1 MALVM
6 QARELSRNPTEFKEK
21 AQEANKRLAE
31 LKKARMLSKS
41 YAAQEAKKYLRKMKR
56 KEFSENPF
64 AGKEGKPDKKHT
76 DYSNALTILNFL
88 ESKSSTASE
97 LVAILENKRT
107 NIINQLV
114 ENTYASQADKD
125 TLREFLEGIS
135 PRQFDRL
142 LGIYEPVLANS
153 FIRGSDDKFQV
164 IGNHMIS
171 QATKAQNRTFSQ
183 IGNQLLN
190 EAKEVKEGIGIVNNA
205 IDTIE
210 NPLEKAKSM
219 LLNDY
224 IKNLP
229 TDGMTDVEITERADN
244 LYYVY
249 GGNVNGI
256 IKRKIISQITD
267 NPIDRDI
274 YENVLNVITKNKG
287 MSNVF
292 LGLVKKSG
300 FINAEAIQ
308 DAADKI
314 IGYDEDKNSFHLPAG
329 KIAVDV
335 VKNLIMSGGNVFAA
349 IPGIVKDTVVDLAE
363 ESVSALS
370 KQSAKDTKKQKKQFK
385 TERDVNKFLFEN
397 IANIEISSGTSLFEK
412 ADPVDVA
419 AMSIEEKAKMF
430 GTTATAKPLQKKKRK
445 KTISVQDLKKGLG
458 I

>member
-1 MALVM
+1 MATILH
-6 QARELSRNPTEFKEK
+6 ARELSRNPTEFKEK

-31 LKKARMLSKS
+31 LKKARMLTKS
-41 YAAQEAKKYLRKMKR
+41 YAATEAKKYLRKMKR

-64 AGKEGKPDKKHT
+64 AGKEGKPDKKQT

-88 ESKSSTASE
+88 ESRSSDASE
-97 LVAILENKRT
+97 LIAILENKRA
-107 NIINQLV
+107 NLIKQVV

-125 TLREFLEGIS
+125 TLKTFLEGIS
-135 PRQFDRL
+135 QRQFDRL
-142 LGIYEPVLANS
+142 VGIYEPVIANS

-171 QATKAQNRTFSQ
+171 QASKAQNRTLSQ
-183 IGNQLLN
+183 IGKQILDTA
-190 EAKEVKEGIGIVNNA
+190 EKDKEGFDVVNNA

-210 NPLEKAKSM
+210 HPLEKAKSM
-219 LLNDY
+219 LLKDY
-224 IKNLP
+224 IKSLP
-229 TDGMTDVEITERADN
+229 TDGMTDVEIANRAEN

-249 GGNVNGI
+249 GGNVNGML
-256 IKRKIISQITD
+256 KRKIISQITD
-267 NPIDRDI
+267 DPRDRDI
-274 YENVLNVITKNKG
+274 YSNVLNVITKNKG

-300 FINAEAIQ
+300 FINAEEIQ

-349 IPGIVKDTVVDLAE
+349 IPGIIKNTVVDLAE
-363 ESVSALS
+363 ESVIAIS
-370 KQSAKDTKKQKKQFK
+370 KQSSKDTKKQKKQFK
-385 TERDVNKFLFEN
+385 NERDVNRFLFEN
-397 IANIEISSGTSLFEK
+397 IANIEISSGTSLLEK

-419 AMSIEEKAKMF
+419 AMTIEEKAKLF
-430 GTTATAKPLQKKKRK
+430 GTTAKPKPLQKKKRK
-445 KTISVQDLKKGLG
+445 KTISVEDLKKGLG

>member
-6 QARELSRNPTEFKEK
+6 QARELSRNPTEFKKK

-41 YAAQEAKKYLRKMKR
+41 YAATEAKKYLRKMKR

-97 LVAILENKRT
+97 LVAILENKRA
-107 NIINQLV
+107 NMINQLV

-125 TLREFLEGIS
+125 TLREFLEGIT

-142 LGIYEPVLANS
+142 LGVYEPVLANS

-183 IGNQLLN
+183 ISNQLLN
-190 EAKEVKEGIGIVNNA
+190 EAKKAKEGLDGVNNV

-210 NPLEKAKSM
+210 HPLAKAKSI

-229 TDGMTDVEITERADN
+229 TDGMTDAEIANRAEN

-274 YENVLNVITKNKG
+274 YSNALNVITKNKG

-300 FINAEAIQ
+300 FINAEEIQ

-314 IGYDEDKNSFHLPAG
+314 IKYDEDKDSFHLPAG

-363 ESVSALS
+363 ESVSAIS
-370 KQSAKDTKKQKKQFK
+370 KQSSKDTKKQKKQIK

-397 IANIEISSGTSLFEK
+397 IANIEISSGTSLLEK

-419 AMSIEEKAKMF
+419 TMSIEEKAKML

-445 KTISVQDLKKGLG
+445 KTISVEDLKKGLG

>member
-31 LKKARMLSKS
+31 LKEARLLTKS

-64 AGKEGKPDKKHT
+64 AGKEGKPDKKNT

-88 ESKSSTASE
+88 ESRSSKASE
-97 LVAILENKRT
+97 MKAILENKRT
-107 NIINQLV
+107 NMIEQII

-125 TLREFLEGIS
+125 TLRAFLEGLT

-142 LGIYEPVLANS
+142 LRVYEPVLVNS

-164 IGNHMIS
+164 MGNHMIS
-171 QATKAQNRTFSQ
+171 QATKAQNRSISQ
-183 IGNQLLN
+183 ISNQLLK
-190 EAKEVKEGIGIVNNA
+190 EAEAAKEDINTVNNV

-210 NPLEKAKSM
+210 HPLAKAKSM

-229 TDGMTDVEITERADN
+229 TDGMTDDEIANRAEN

-274 YENVLNVITKNKG
+274 YSNVLNVITKNKG

-300 FINAEAIQ
+300 FINAEEIQ

-349 IPGIVKDTVVDLAE
+349 IPGIVKDTVTDLAE
-363 ESVSALS
+363 ESVSAIS

-430 GTTATAKPLQKKKRK
+430 GTYAAAKPLQKKKRK
-445 KTISVQDLKKGLG
+445 KTISVEDLKKGLG
-458 I
+458 V

>member
-21 AQEANKRLAE
+21 AKEANERLAE

-41 YAAQEAKKYLRKMKR
+41 YAATEAKKYLRKMKR

-88 ESKSSTASE
+88 ESKSSQASE
-97 LVAILENKRT
+97 LKVILENKRT
-107 NIINQLV
+107 NMIEQIIDC
-114 ENTYASQADKD
+114 TYASQADKD
-125 TLREFLEGIS
+125 TLREFLEGLT

-142 LGIYEPVLANS
+142 LNVYEPVLVNS

-164 IGNHMIS
+164 MGNHMIS

-183 IGNQLLN
+183 ISNQLLN
-190 EAKEVKEGIGIVNNA
+190 EAEKSKEGIGIVNNA

-210 NPLEKAKSM
+210 HPLEQAKSI
-219 LLNDY
+219 LLKDY
-224 IKNLP
+224 IKSLP
-229 TDGMTDVEITERADN
+229 TDGMTKDEIAERAEK
-244 LYYVY
+244 LYYIY
-249 GGNVNGI
+249 GGNVKGI

-267 NPIDRDI
+267 NPIDRDL
-274 YENVLNVITKNKG
+274 YSNVLNVITKNKG
-287 MSNVF
+287 MTNVF

-300 FINAEAIQ
+300 FINAEEIQ

-349 IPGIVKDTVVDLAE
+349 IPGIVKDTVTDLAE
-363 ESVSALS
+363 ESVNAIS

-397 IANIEISSGTSLFEK
+397 IANIEISSGTSLLEK
-412 ADPVDVA
+412 ADPVDVES
-419 AMSIEEKAKMF
+419 MTIEEKAKMF
-430 GTTATAKPLQKKKRK
+430 GTYATPRPLQKKKRK
-445 KTISVQDLKKGLG
+445 KTISVEDLKKGLG